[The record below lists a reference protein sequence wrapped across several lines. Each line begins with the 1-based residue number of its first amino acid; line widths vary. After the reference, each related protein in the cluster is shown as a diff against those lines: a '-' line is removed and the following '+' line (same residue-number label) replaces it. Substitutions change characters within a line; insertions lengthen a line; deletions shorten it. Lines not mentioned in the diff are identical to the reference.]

1 MIFQRLAISHFRQ
14 FCGQHRLDF
23 ATAAKSNVTVVH
35 GANGSG
41 KTTLLNAFTWL
52 LYEATSPDFE
62 DPDRIES
69 ERSFNE
75 LQPGQELEVAV
86 ELTFEDRGRQY
97 SVKRVRTVAKDA
109 EGSRRPRPSYLTV
122 RYTDEAGEFQEPK
135 NPQNFIEFLLP
146 RPLFPFFFFNGERI
160 ERLAGAAA
168 YDEVEEGVKFLL
180 DLELFDRSISH
191 LDGMIAK
198 QLRDEI
204 ASHSG
209 DEGQEVKQ
217 KLDALEA
224 ELEGIQADVE
234 QHGRNQTALKAER
247 EEIDNKLAG
256 MPELAKLQAERKGT
270 ETEIDRVK
278 RELVEVRLDIGRALS
293 RDGYLIVGQAAL
305 AKAQALLDDAHK
317 AGELPIKIKRQF
329 VDELLARGNCIC
341 DRSLEK
347 DTAPYESVV
356 QWRNRAGSEALDA
369 AVTVTKS
376 EIPSLLQRRDRI
388 ITEIDRLQKRR
399 EDLRR
404 DQRQLGE
411 RHDELDAEIKKKAH
425 GEDQQKLQER
435 REYIDEQLKKIGLD
449 LHDCQKRKSEIDE
462 KTKEL
467 NAHLK
472 EISKGDEAAK
482 KAERRLEAV
491 GHVSEALKRIRKLR
505 HDDLRVDLS
514 ARVAGIWNKI
524 SLKDYRAE
532 LDDEYHLK
540 LTKPIGT
547 SFEPV
552 RGASTGEKQLLS
564 LAFIGSLVD
573 KARDTYEHHGTKEGS
588 LFRGGLYP
596 IVMDSAFGNLES
608 EYRRDVAAGLPSL
621 APQVIIFVSET
632 QWRQEVEQELD
643 ARIGRQ
649 YVLRLTT
656 QKKKGRT
663 IRLHNKDFEYIIES
677 EDPYDQTSITEVAL

>member
-1 MIFQRLAISHFRQ
+1 MIFQRLTIKNFRQ
-14 FCGQHRLDF
+14 FWGEHKLDF
-23 ATAAKSNVTVVH
+23 ATAPKTNVTVVH

-69 ERSFNE
+69 ERAFGE
-75 LQPGQELEVAV
+75 LQPGQEVEVLV
-86 ELTFEDRGRQY
+86 ELMFEDRGRQY
-97 SVKRVRTVAKDA
+97 SVKRTRCVAKDS
-109 EGSRRPRPSYLTV
+109 EGSRRPYPSSLTV
-122 RYTDEAGEFQEPK
+122 RYIDDSGEFQEPK

-191 LDGMIAK
+191 LEGMIAK

-209 DEGQEVKQ
+209 HEGQELKQ
-217 KLDALEA
+217 KLDALET
-224 ELEGIQADVE
+224 ELENIKSTVE
-234 QHGRNQTALKAER
+234 QHGRNQTALIAER
-247 EEIDNKLAG
+247 EEIDNKLAV
-256 MPELAKLQAERKGT
+256 MPELAKLQAERKST
-270 ETEIDRVK
+270 EGGLERVK
-278 RELVEVRLDIGRALS
+278 RELAEARSDIARTFA
-293 RDGYLIVGQAAL
+293 RDGYLIIGYSTL
-305 AKAQALLDDAHK
+305 TKAQGLLEAAHK

-329 VDELLARGNCIC
+329 VDELLSRKNCIC
-341 DRSLEK
+341 DRELEEG
-347 DTAPYESVV
+347 TPPYESVI
-356 QWRNRAGSEALDA
+356 QWRNRAGSEVLDA

-376 EIPSLLQRRDRI
+376 EIPSLLLRRDRA
-388 ITEIDRLQKRR
+388 ITEIDRLQKKRD
-399 EDLRR
+399 DLRR
-404 DQRQLGE
+404 EQRQLTE
-411 RHDELDAEIKKKAH
+411 RHDELEAEIKKKAH
-425 GEDQQKLQER
+425 GEDQQKLQQR
-435 REYIDEQLKKIGLD
+435 REDIDEQLKKISLD
-449 LHDCQKRKSEIDE
+449 LHDCQNRKSEIDE
-462 KTKEL
+462 KVKDL
-467 NAHLK
+467 NARLRD
-472 EISKGDEAAK
+472 ISKGDAEAK
-482 KAERRLEAV
+482 RAERRLEAV
-491 GHVSEALKRIRKLR
+491 RRVTDALRRIRTLR

-514 ARVAGIWNKI
+514 ARVANIWNKI

-532 LDDEYHLK
+532 LDDEYHLR
-540 LTKPIGT
+540 LSKPIGT
-547 SFEPV
+547 VFEPV

-573 KARDTYEHHGTKEGS
+573 KARDTYEHHGSKEGS

-608 EYRRDVAAGLPSL
+608 EYRRDVAAGLPTL

-656 QKKKGRT
+656 HKKKGRT
-663 IRLHNKDFEYIIES
+663 IRLHNREFEYIVES
-677 EDPYDQTSITEVAL
+677 REAYDQTSIIEVTQ